1 MVDKS
6 RVEELALEAAQ
17 EEQKELLSPAQK
29 ISKFG
34 SFVAGGMAAC
44 VAVTVTNPIELVK
57 TRMQL
62 QGELS
67 ATNQRVYTNP
77 VQAMYVIFRNEGV
90 LSLQKG
96 LMAAYVYQIALNGC
110 RLGFYEPTRAFM
122 NKICY
127 PDEVPHSV
135 QNPIINVVAGASA
148 GIIGAILGS
157 PLYLVKTRL
166 QSYSDSVAIGEQTR
180 YKGVWDGLRTIY
192 KSEGIKGL
200 YRGTDAAIM
209 RTGAGSAVQLPIYNV
224 TKALIKDNNL
234 LQEGTALHLTAS
246 MIAGFGVAIVMNPW
260 DVILTRIYNQKG
272 DLYKGPIDCF
282 VKTVK
287 IEGPTALYK
296 GFGAQVFRIAP
307 HTILCLTMME
317 QTMKLVYNIEKKTLG

>member
-6 RVEELALEAAQ
+6 RIETLVQEAAE

-67 ATNQRVYTNP
+67 AKTQRVYTNP
-77 VQAMYVIFRNEGV
+77 VQAMYLIFRNEGI
-90 LSLQKG
+90 LNLQKG
-96 LMAAYVYQIALNGC
+96 LMAAYVYQIALNGS
-110 RLGFYEPTRAFM
+110 RLGLYEPTRGFI
-122 NKICY
+122 NRICY
-127 PDEVPHSV
+127 PDEAPHSV
-135 QNPIINVVAGASA
+135 QNPVINVVAGASA
-148 GIIGAILGS
+148 GIFGAVLGS

-180 YKGVWDGLRTIY
+180 YKGVWDGLSTIF
-192 KSEGIKGL
+192 KNEGIKGL
-200 YRGTDAAIM
+200 YRGTDAAMM
-209 RTGAGSAVQLPIYNV
+209 RTGAGSAAQLPVYNV

-234 LQEGTALHLTAS
+234 LEEGATLHLTAS
-246 MIAGFGVAIVMNPW
+246 TVAGFGVAVVMNPW

-282 VKTVK
+282 MKTVR
-287 IEGPTALYK
+287 IEGPRALYK
-296 GFGAQVFRIAP
+296 GFQAQLFRIAP

-317 QTMKLVYNIEKKTLG
+317 QTMKLVYNFEQKTLI